1 MRDQNYFA
9 LDLELNNKNDGSVP
23 RIIEVGVA
31 IGNPLRPE
39 EIKKLNWYL
48 DPQEPITPFI
58 SGLTGITDNVIAE
71 KAVPHAQVAKE
82 LGALIDV
89 YNCFPNPVT
98 WGQGDA
104 QELRNEF
111 QERGVEF
118 RYFGRRILD
127 VKTIFV
133 FHQIAQGKTPS
144 GGLKKSIGAAGLKFE
159 GQPHRAADDSYNT
172 LRFFFHLLFRE
183 QEIRSHISALSTI
196 YT

>member
-9 LDLELNNKNDGSVP
+9 LDLELNNKNDGSTS

-31 IGNPLRPE
+31 IGSPLRPA

-58 SGLTGITDNVIAE
+58 SGLTGITEEVIRE
-71 KAVPHAQVAKE
+71 KAVSHTQVAKE

-104 QELRNEF
+104 QELKNEF
-111 QERGVEF
+111 SERGIEF
-118 RYFGRRILD
+118 RYFGRRIFD

-133 FHQIAQGKTPS
+133 YHQMAQGKTPS
-144 GGLKKSIGAAGLKFE
+144 GGLKKALGAYNLKFE
-159 GQPHRAADDSYNT
+159 GQPHRAADDACNT
-172 LRFFFHLLFRE
+172 LRLFLHLLSRE
-183 QEIRSHISALSTI
+183 REIRNHVSALSKL
-196 YT
+196 

>member
-39 EIKKLNWYL
+39 EINKLNWYL

-58 SGLTGITDNVIAE
+58 SGLTGITDKVISE

-82 LGALIDV
+82 LGALIDIF
-89 YNCFPNPVT
+89 NCFPNPVT

-104 QELRNEF
+104 LELKQEF
-111 QERGVEF
+111 QDRGVSF
-118 RYFGRRILD
+118 PYFGRRIFD
-127 VKTIFV
+127 VKTLFV
-133 FHQIAQGKTPS
+133 YKQIALGKTPS
-144 GGLKKSIGAAGLKFE
+144 GGLKKALNIHGLKFE
-159 GQPHRAADDSYNT
+159 GTPHRASDDAYNT
-172 LRFFFHLLFRE
+172 LLFFFHLLNRE
-183 QEIRSHISALSTI
+183 KDLQDCISALKSLQ
-196 YT
+196 